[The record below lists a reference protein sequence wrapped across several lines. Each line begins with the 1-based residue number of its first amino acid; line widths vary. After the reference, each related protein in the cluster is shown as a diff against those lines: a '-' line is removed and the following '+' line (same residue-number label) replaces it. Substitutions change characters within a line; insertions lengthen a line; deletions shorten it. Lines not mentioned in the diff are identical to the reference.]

1 MDKIKIAVPAELT
14 KITISNPWV
23 EEEEV
28 ALTPENGLWNT
39 GLSAAREPHADELI
53 LAADY
58 VGKGLIPDSE
68 EWKARHIASVQMF
81 RTNQYLYLMPGDSY
95 EFIPDSKEEAVYYS
109 TLPQSE
115 ILKIEQSYVTVV
127 EEDGGET
134 TGDNT
139 QTTGG
144 ETTGGGTTGGETTT
158 P

>member
-23 EEEEV
+23 DEEEV

-58 VGKGLIPDSE
+58 VGEGLVPDSE

-127 EEDGGET
+127 EDNEEGGDDGEEG
-134 TGDNT
+134 GDD
-139 QTTGG
+139 QTP
-144 ETTGGGTTGGETTT
+144 E